1 LEYLLEPMRF
11 IVIFCAREA
20 MMRRLSFPTI
30 AIALL
35 SSLEAGCIGGG
46 AVYMTECKARLP
58 LCDYMYTKEDWGP
71 TGSAQ
76 TKGSIMLN
84 TLPPKEYFLA
94 EWGEPSETITVSEG
108 EVTFVYKTVEWCG
121 VGAAYVFPVPLMAPT
136 CEGFDRITFKG
147 SKATHIHFKRRNETF
162 VLFGPGVAAE
172 KGKSCPIP
180 CYIDIRE

>member
-1 LEYLLEPMRF
+1 MRF
-11 IVIFCAREA
+11 IVTFCAREA
-20 MMRRLSFPTI
+20 AMQRVSFRTI
-30 AIALL
+30 AITLL
-35 SSLEAGCIGGG
+35 SSLAAGCIGGG

-84 TLPPKEYFLA
+84 ALPPKEYFLA
-94 EWGEPSETITVSEG
+94 EWGEPSETITVSED

-147 SKATHIHFKRRNETF
+147 SKATHIHFKRRNETGF
-162 VLFGPGVAAE
+162 LFGPGVAAE
-172 KGKSCPIP
+172 KEKSCPIP
-180 CYIDIRE
+180 CYIDIRK